1 MISILNIFGSIK
13 NVFMI
18 IAGLF
23 GVGYVAKL
31 KYNAYSSEKKLG
43 KIQNKI
49 AKTNVIVAKK
59 NAEAKAKSIKAETD
73 TEIEVLKELKTKAE
87 DTQKEMEDIHKK
99 IEMASAKKKPVRNR
113 TRSKAFT
120 IEV

>member
-1 MISILNIFGSIK
+1 MMALLNMFGSIK
-13 NVFMI
+13 NIVMI

-31 KYNAYSSEKKLG
+31 KYDAYSSEKKLG

-59 NAEAKAKSIKAETD
+59 NAEAKAKSVKAETD
-73 TEIEVLKELKTKAE
+73 SEIEVLKGLKAE
-87 DTQKEMEDIHKK
+87 ADNTQKEMEDIHKK
-99 IEMASAKKKPVRNR
+99 IEVAAVEKKAVKSR
-113 TRSKAFT
+113 TRGKAFD